1 MFRSFWRLSWKTCK
15 LCRSIANF
23 LFDWMNALSE
33 VIISKVVFF
42 SIRSRVVIY
51 MILSFATVCLKIFMK
66 HIGRFVF
73 HENIQMWKKQINW
86 CNDIFIETFLIF
98 NSKKN
103 HRNINR
109 FFTKI
114 YNLKMLASFLQSE
127 VTRNTSQILFNVIVR
142 VLFNAKNP

>member
-1 MFRSFWRLSWKTCK
+1 
-15 LCRSIANF
+15 
-23 LFDWMNALSE
+23 
-33 VIISKVVFF
+33 
-42 SIRSRVVIY
+42 
-51 MILSFATVCLKIFMK
+51 MILSFVTVCLKIFMK

-73 HENIQMWKKQINW
+73 HKNIQMWKKQINW

-142 VLFNAKNP
+142 VLFNAKKTIDSFSFSRVFKSDELERAFEKKILWNFLYF